1 MAARVRAFDWASTPL
16 GPPQQWPQSLRIAVG
31 ICLNSRFPMFVW
43 WGPQLIN
50 IYNDGY
56 IPMLGKRHPAA
67 LGKPAQPT
75 WQDIWHIVG
84 PQAEAVMQR
93 GEATWNERVLL
104 VMERHGYTE
113 ETWFTWS
120 YSPIPDEQGGIGGLF
135 CAVTED
141 TARVMA
147 ERERDRLAD
156 QKQLA
161 LNAAQM
167 GWWHLDPRTNIA
179 RWDAR
184 YAQIFGVSG
193 NERNY
198 DEILKLLHPDDLPSV
213 RAKVRAALDPQNPQS
228 FSAEYRV
235 NRSDGSKR
243 WVQAHGLATFA
254 GEGTGR
260 KAISLVGTVADV
272 TEQKAAEASLRESE
286 AQFRQLADAMPQ
298 IVWSARA
305 DGTLDY
311 YNRRWF
317 EYIDK
322 PKSMVNEARWDLY
335 LHPDDLPRAYERWR
349 EAISTGCDYV
359 IEFRVRRA
367 DGQYR
372 WFLVRA
378 MPIRDAAFNITRWFG
393 TCTDIHDQKRLLAE
407 NENLL
412 TSERLARAEA
422 ETANKAKDK
431 FLAVLSH
438 ELRTPLS
445 PVLLSVAAMEI
456 DEDLPFKFREDV
468 AMIRRNIDLET
479 KLIDDL
485 LDLSRVTSGKLRL
498 VMQPVRVHDLLRHV
512 VRSSVSDMPGKKLN
526 LETKFDARD
535 DRISA
540 DPARLQQV
548 FWNLLRNAAKF
559 TPENGRITIRTWND
573 PLSREFNVEV
583 RDTGVGIDSKVLP
596 RIFDAFE
603 QGDSRVTRQFGG
615 LGLGLAIAKAVVEM
629 HGGAISASSDGAGK
643 GAAFA
648 VRLGKPV
655 AGAASDDDEKPLPP
669 GHRRRRSLV
678 RILLVEDHPDT
689 ARTLARLLIAIGYE
703 VRVAINTS
711 EALKLAEA
719 EPFDIVISDI
729 GLPDGTGHELMRQL
743 REKHGLR
750 GVALTGYGM
759 EDDMRNSR
767 EAGFLD
773 HVVKPI
779 DVAQLEAVIQRVV
792 EAK

>member
-75 WQDIWHIVG
+75 WQEIWHIVG

-147 ERERDRLAD
+147 ERERDRLAG

-167 GWWHLDPRTNIA
+167 GWWHFDPRTNISQ
-179 RWDAR
+179 WDAR

-193 NERNY
+193 SQRNN
-198 DEILKLLHPDDLPSV
+198 DEILNLLHPDDLPSV
-213 RAKVRAALDPQNPQS
+213 LAKVRAALDPQNPQS

-235 NRSDGSKR
+235 NHSDGSTR
-243 WVQAHGLATFA
+243 WVEAHGLATFA
-254 GEGTGR
+254 GEGAER
-260 KAISLVGTVADV
+260 KAISLVGTVADI
-272 TEQKAAEASLRESE
+272 TEQKKAQESLRESE
-286 AQFRQLADAMPQ
+286 ARFRQLADAMPQ
-298 IVWSARA
+298 IVWSARG

-311 YNRRWF
+311 YNQRWF
-317 EYIDK
+317 EYIDRAEDD
-322 PKSMVNEARWDLY
+322 PESTRWELY
-335 LHPDDLPRAYERWR
+335 LHKDDLDRVFKTWA

-378 MPIRDAAFNITRWFG
+378 MPIKDAAGNIMRWFG
-393 TCTDIHDQKRLLAE
+393 TCTDIHEQKRLLAD

-456 DEDLPFKFREDV
+456 DEDLPFKFRQDV

-498 VMQPVRVHDLLRHV
+498 ALQPVRVHDLLRHV
-512 VRSSVSDMPGKKLN
+512 LQSSVSDMPGKKLN

-535 DRISA
+535 DRINA

-548 FWNLLRNAAKF
+548 FWNLLRNAVKF

-583 RDTGVGIDSKVLP
+583 RDTGVGIDTNVLP

-603 QGDSRVTRQFGG
+603 QGNSRVTRQFGG

-629 HGGAISASSDGAGK
+629 HGGAISASSEGEGK
-643 GAAFA
+643 GAAFTL
-648 VRLGKPV
+648 RLGKPV
-655 AGAASDDDEKPLPP
+655 DAAASDGDEKSLPP

-711 EALKLAEA
+711 EALQLAEA